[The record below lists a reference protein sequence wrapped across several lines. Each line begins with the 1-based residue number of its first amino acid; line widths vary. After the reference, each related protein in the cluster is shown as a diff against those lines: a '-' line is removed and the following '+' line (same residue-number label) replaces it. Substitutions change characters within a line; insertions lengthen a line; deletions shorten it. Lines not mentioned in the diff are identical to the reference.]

1 MINISH
7 VVYPGYYSFVFPRDW
22 HSIGHMLLKSFMN
35 HRRFRF
41 FCGLALA
48 LALME
53 CIGEG
58 KEAQAPKS
66 PNILFVIADQW
77 RAESFGYAGNPDVQ
91 TPIIDQL
98 ARESIN
104 FSNAVSSVPV
114 CSPTRASL
122 LTGQRALTHGVFLN
136 DAPLSPG
143 AVTIAKMLSAA
154 GYDTGCIGKWHVD
167 GHGRSEFIPRERRQ
181 GFDYWK
187 VLECTHD
194 YSNSFYYADGPQK
207 LKWEG
212 YDAIAQ
218 THDAREYLRNHAHG
232 ARPFFLLLSW
242 GPPHNPYETAPQEYR
257 ERYRASNLRTRE
269 NVPAELRPAVQKEL
283 AGYYAHCTALDDCM
297 GELLRT
303 LKETGLD
310 TNTLVVFT
318 SDHGDLLGAHGQQR
332 KQQPFDESVRVPML
346 MRWPAGLGT
355 KGLHL
360 EPMISSPD
368 IMPTLLGMCGVKI
381 PRTVEGLD
389 FSGYLL
395 RDESDPSH
403 RAALISCPAPFGEWI
418 RSKGGR
424 EYRGVRTTRYTYVR
438 DLHGPWLMF
447 DNVVDPWQTN
457 NLAGKPERA
466 QLQAALEEVLQDKL
480 RAANDNFLPGEE
492 YVKQWGYKV
501 DANGTIPYGK

>member
-1 MINISH
+1 MKIRFQF
-7 VVYPGYYSFVFPRDW
+7 PGELAFNE
-22 HSIGHMLLKSFMN
+22 GMALKNLMGCCRTQFL
-35 HRRFRF
+35 
-41 FCGLALA
+41 CACILALV
-48 LALME
+48 LAGRAGL
-53 CIGEG
+53 G
-58 KEAQAPKS
+58 KEAQAPLPKR

-98 ARESIN
+98 ARESMN

-114 CSPTRASL
+114 CSPMRASL

-143 AVTIAKMLSAA
+143 AITIAKVLRAA

-194 YSNSFYYADGPQK
+194 YNNSFYYADGPEK

-218 THDAREYLRNHAHG
+218 THDAREYLRDHAH
-232 ARPFFLLLSW
+232 ADRPFFLLLSW
-242 GPPHNPYETAPQEYR
+242 GPPHNPYETAPQNYR
-257 ERYRASNLRTRE
+257 DRYLAATLRTRD

-318 SDHGDLLGAHGQQR
+318 SDHGDLLGSHGYQR
-332 KQQPFDESVRVPML
+332 KQQPYDESIRVPML
-346 MRWPAGLGT
+346 IRLPAGFGT
-355 KGLHL
+355 NHWNV
-360 EPMISSPD
+360 EAPISSPD
-368 IMPTLLGMCGVKI
+368 IMPTLLGLCGVKA

-389 FSGYLL
+389 FSGFLL

-403 RAALISCPAPFGEWI
+403 STALISCPAPFGEWT

-424 EYRGVRTTRYTYVR
+424 EYRGVRTSRYTYVR

-457 NLAGKPERA
+457 NLAGKPGSA
-466 QLQAALEEVLQDKL
+466 QLQAALEEVLQRKL
-480 RAANDNFLPGEE
+480 REAKDKFLPGEE
-492 YVKQWGYKV
+492 YIRQWGYKV
-501 DANGTIPYGK
+501 DATGTIPYGK

>member
-1 MINISH
+1 M
-7 VVYPGYYSFVFPRDW
+7 VF
-22 HSIGHMLLKSFMN
+22 KSLMG
-35 HRRFRF
+35 RKWLRFL
-41 FCGLALA
+41 GSLVLALVLVGCA
-48 LALME
+48 GPGNE
-53 CIGEG
+53 T
-58 KEAQAPKS
+58 EAPAPKH

-91 TPIIDQL
+91 TPNIDRL
-98 ARESIN
+98 AHESIN

-143 AVTIAKMLSAA
+143 AVTMAKVLSAA
-154 GYDTGCIGKWHVD
+154 GYDTGCVGKWHVD
-167 GHGRSEFIPRERRQ
+167 GHGRSEFIPRDRRQ

-194 YSNSFYYADGPQK
+194 YNNSFYYADGPQK

-218 THDAREYLRNHAHG
+218 THDASEYIRNRAHAS
-232 ARPFFLLLSW
+232 RPFFLLLSW
-242 GPPHNPYETAPQEYR
+242 GPPHNTYETAPQEYR
-257 ERYRASNLRTRE
+257 DKYKASTLRMRD
-269 NVPAELRPAVQKEL
+269 NVPAGLHPTVQKEL

-303 LKETGLD
+303 LKATGLD
-310 TNTLVVFT
+310 SNTIVVFT
-318 SDHGDLLGAHGQQR
+318 SDHGDLLGSHGQQR
-332 KQQPFDESVRVPML
+332 KQQPYDESIRVPML
-346 MRWPAGLGT
+346 MRWPAGLG
-355 KGLHL
+355 KRGMHL
-360 EPMISSPD
+360 DPPISSPD
-368 IMPTLLGMCGVKI
+368 IMPTLLGLCGVKT

-389 FSGYLL
+389 FSGYM
-395 RDESDPSH
+395 RGDSDPSH
-403 RAALISCPAPFGEWI
+403 RAALISCPAPFGEWN
-418 RSKGGR
+418 RKNGGR

-438 DLHGPWLMF
+438 DLRGPWLMF
-447 DNVVDPWQTN
+447 DNAVDPWQTN

-466 QLQAALEEVLQDKL
+466 QLQAALEEVLQRKLAEAKDK
-480 RAANDNFLPGEE
+480 FLPGEE

-501 DANGTIPYGK
+501 DLTGTIPYGK

>member
-1 MINISH
+1 M
-7 VVYPGYYSFVFPRDW
+7 
-22 HSIGHMLLKSFMN
+22 LKSLFGC
-35 HRRFRF
+35 RWFQF
-41 FCGLALA
+41 LCAGALA
-48 LALME
+48 LVVAG
-53 CIGEG
+53 CVGQG
-58 KEAQAPKS
+58 KEARAPLPKR
-66 PNILFVIADQW
+66 PNVLFVIADQW

-91 TPIIDQL
+91 TPIIDRL
-98 ARESIN
+98 AHQSLN

-114 CSPTRASL
+114 CSPMRASL

-143 AVTIAKMLSAA
+143 AVTIAKVLRAA

-167 GHGRSEFIPRERRQ
+167 GHGRLEFIPRERRQ

-194 YSNSFYYADGPQK
+194 YNNSSYYADGPEK

-212 YDAIAQ
+212 YDAVAQ
-218 THDAREYLRNHAHG
+218 THDANEYLRNHAH
-232 ARPFFLLLSW
+232 ADRPFFLLLSW
-242 GPPHNPYETAPQEYR
+242 GPPHNPYETAPKEYR
-257 ERYRASNLRTRE
+257 DRYRAASLRTRD
-269 NVPAELRPAVQKEL
+269 NVPIELRPAVQKEL

-318 SDHGDLLGAHGQQR
+318 SDHGDLLGSHGYQR
-332 KQQPFDESVRVPML
+332 KQQPYDESIRVPML
-346 MRWPAGLGT
+346 MHWPAGFGT
-355 KGLHL
+355 NHWH
-360 EPMISSPD
+360 PDAPISSPD
-368 IMPTLLGMCGVKI
+368 IMPTLLGLCRVKA

-395 RDESDPSH
+395 REESDPSH
-403 RAALISCPAPFGEWI
+403 STALISCPAPFGEWN

-424 EYRGVRTTRYTYVR
+424 EYRGIRTSRYTYVR
-438 DLHGPWLMF
+438 DLQGPWLMF

-457 NLAGKPERA
+457 NLAGNPGRA
-466 QLQAALEEVLQDKL
+466 QLQAALEEVLQRKLAETKDK
-480 RAANDNFLPGEE
+480 FLPGEE
-492 YVKQWGYKV
+492 YIRQWGYKV
-501 DANGTIPYGK
+501 DEMGTLPFAK

>member
-1 MINISH
+1 MA
-7 VVYPGYYSFVFPRDW
+7 
-22 HSIGHMLLKSFMN
+22 LKRLNNCRQVGSLGVLF
-35 HRRFRF
+35 
-41 FCGLALA
+41 LALA
-48 LALME
+48 LAG
-53 CIGEG
+53 CAGPG
-58 KEAQAPKS
+58 KEEQAPLPKR

-77 RAESFGYAGNPDVQ
+77 RAESFGYAGNPEVQ
-91 TPIIDQL
+91 TPIIDRL

-136 DAPLSPG
+136 DAPLAPG
-143 AVTIAKMLSAA
+143 AVTIAKVLHAA

-194 YSNSFYYADGPQK
+194 YNNSVYYADGPEK

-218 THDAREYLRNHAHG
+218 THDAREYLCDHAR
-232 ARPFFLLLSW
+232 ADRPFFLLLSW
-242 GPPHNPYETAPQEYR
+242 GPPHNPYETAPQKYR
-257 ERYRASNLRTRE
+257 DRYRAASLHPRD

-318 SDHGDLLGAHGQQR
+318 SDHGDLLGSHGQQR
-332 KQQPFDESVRVPML
+332 KQQSYDESIRVPML

-355 KGLHL
+355 NNLHFDA
-360 EPMISSPD
+360 PISSPD
-368 IMPTLLGMCGVKI
+368 IMPTLLALCGVKI

-389 FSGYLL
+389 FSDYLHGGN
-395 RDESDPSH
+395 DPSH
-403 RAALISCPAPFGEWI
+403 RATLISCPAPFGEWI

-424 EYRGVRTTRYTYVR
+424 EYRGIRTSRYTYVR

-447 DNVVDPWQTN
+447 DNVKDPLQTN
-457 NLAGKPERA
+457 NLAGKPEGA
-466 QLQAALEEVLQDKL
+466 QLQAALEDVLQRKLTDAKDK
-480 RAANDNFLPGEE
+480 FLPGEE
-492 YVKQWGYKV
+492 YVKQWGYEV
-501 DANGTIPYGK
+501 DSTGTIRYGK